1 MSDFDHQIFILR
13 EVEKARKAIKRKYDS
28 IKSYKIDSEKGFNQS
43 FKPII
48 ELLNKLVANEN
59 VKSDVKK
66 EDQVNRIKKEEKEE
80 QNFYENYDQ
89 NYDDENTASS
99 FETSDLDSEEDQNN
113 VTIKKKDEVKEYLDL
128 LNKGKNSS
136 LDTVYGVRKMHDNT

>member
-13 EVEKARKAIKRKYDS
+13 EVEKARNAIKRKYDS